1 MPSFV
6 KGIRIEHRRAE
17 DGNVFECGTAEVQQ
31 GDPRVTADLLNLTRE
46 GICCNPDRE
55 IRVGRER
62 IDNPGLGLPVSP
74 NRDESGVAGLLHDV
88 LCRGN
93 HLRSRWRIALREL
106 GEQGSGGAQDEQQ
119 RSTCLL
125 YTSDAADE

>member
-17 DGNVFECGTAEVQQ
+17 DGNVFEGGTAEVQQ

-46 GICCNPDRE
+46 GICCDPDRE

-62 IDNPGLGLPVSP
+62 IDDPGLGLTVSP
-74 NRDESGVAGLLHDV
+74 DRYESGVSSLLHDV
-88 LCRGN
+88 LRRGN
-93 HLRSRWRIALREL
+93 HLRSRWRIGRRDL
-106 GEQGSGGAQDEQQ
+106 GEQGSWAAQDEQQ
-119 RSTCLL
+119 R
-125 YTSDAADE
+125 